1 MKIGSYIKQILLDQ
15 EKVILPGFGNLVLK
29 ESDRE
34 LPGSGGKISPPG
46 LFIHFDGTY
55 SKDDEKLAAL
65 FASGEN
71 IEEEEAKQQV
81 LEFIDEIR
89 FALDKGEKFT
99 IPGVGLFFKD
109 EDQRIRFDI
118 DKDWIFDPDMYGL
131 DPIELLELEE
141 ESEENLENK
150 TVQEVYQENIVQG
163 DTRKRGHKW
172 RIIWIV
178 AASLLLILVVLMMIP
193 VDEEGRVGVRIGREG
208 IIIKKPD
215 REQLSTET
223 VQETVKE
230 DNLTV
235 SPEGNKDNEEMQDE
249 PIEEAVAAKKYFII
263 AGSFNRLQNASDLQ
277 DQLRAEG
284 YPSEIIITE
293 NRLYRVSLYGYS
305 TKREALEQWQRIIKD
320 KRFENSWV
328 LSN

>member
-1 MKIGSYIKQILLDQ
+1 M
-15 EKVILPGFGNLVLK
+15 
-29 ESDRE
+29 
-34 LPGSGGKISPPG
+34 
-46 LFIHFDGTY
+46 FIHFDGTY